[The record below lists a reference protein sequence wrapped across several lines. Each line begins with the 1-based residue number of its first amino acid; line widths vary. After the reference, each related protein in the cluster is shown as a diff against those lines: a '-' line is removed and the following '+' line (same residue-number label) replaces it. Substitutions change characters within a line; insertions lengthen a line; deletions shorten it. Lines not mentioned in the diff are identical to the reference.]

1 METPTI
7 ESIEFKVDENTD
19 EEHLAIDIKQE
30 TVEIQAMSSNNE
42 EPEGKDELVVIT
54 SDDLAGMSDQIEQRL
69 TEFSIDHD
77 KVYEEWIYVDVDK
90 STYEV
95 KENVLLLSSVYG
107 NNYPCCSVM

>member
-54 SDDLAGMSDQIEQRL
+54 SDDLAGMSDQIKQRL

-77 KVYEEWIYVDVDK
+77 KVYEEWIYVDVNK

-107 NNYPCCSVM
+107 TNYPCCSVM